1 MEIQGHEFVNL
12 SFANC
17 LSNNHKVI
25 VGLFLILKLVVLIL
39 LPLTGDEA
47 YFITWGQDVSM
58 GYYDHPPVIG
68 WLIYLL
74 SFISEHYYFYRLF
87 AYLTSI
93 FSAYLLYRLI
103 CPIKGSEVA
112 ILASLVFLLS
122 PLSLL
127 SIILVNDLAL
137 LLFGLLGFYCFSRTL
152 EKDSYL
158 GAVLS
163 GVFFGLCFLSKYL
176 SAPMFIGILLYL
188 IANRSRVNWKLVI
201 VSGVIAS
208 LFVVENIVFN
218 LQNCWNNIVFNLFS
232 RTDGGGFDLTYTALF
247 LATFA
252 FVVPPQGVFRLFKAD
267 RKNIAETTRQA
278 IYIAACFFVI
288 FLLVSTFKR
297 IGLHWLFLLTTFVY
311 LLFLQLPP
319 ERLRA
324 LFRYNAVLSMA
335 IAVTLI
341 IVLTQADT
349 LFAGN
354 KEYREALFY
363 TKTESVCESLPKNE
377 TIYSLSYSKNSVLSY
392 HCADNQFH
400 VFANTS
406 KYGRE
411 DDKKIDFSLQADK
424 NLWILITEL
433 DDQEKFEAYF
443 DSTRIHTINM
453 SADVD
458 YYLVE
463 ARRFKFE
470 EYKSKV
476 LEKIGRRFYSPP
488 DWLPASSCEFN
499 DKYNL

>member
-1 MEIQGHEFVNL
+1 MEVQGHEFVN
-12 SFANC
+12 SAFTNHF
-17 LSNNHKVI
+17 SNNQKII

-47 YFITWGQDVSM
+47 YFITWGQDVSL

-93 FSAYLLYRLI
+93 FAALLLYRLI

-112 ILASLVFLLS
+112 LMASLVFLLS

-127 SIILVNDLAL
+127 SIILVNDVTL

-152 EKDSYL
+152 EKDSYP
-158 GAVLS
+158 GAILS

-188 IANRSRVNWKLVI
+188 IVHRSRVNWKLVL
-201 VSGVIAS
+201 VGGVVAS
-208 LFVVENIVFN
+208 LFVAENLVFN

-232 RTDGGGFDLTYTALF
+232 RTDGSGFNLADTALF

-252 FVVPPQGVFRLFKAD
+252 LVVPPQGVFRLFKAD
-267 RKNIAETTRQA
+267 RNNIAEITRQA
-278 IYIAACFFVI
+278 MYVAVCFFVV

-297 IGLHWLFLLTTFVY
+297 IGLHWLFLLAAFVY

-324 LFRYNAVLSMA
+324 LLRYNAVLSMA

-354 KEYREALFY
+354 TKYREVLFY
-363 TKTESVCESLPKNE
+363 TETKSVCDSLPKNE
-377 TIYSLSYSKNSVLSY
+377 TIYSLGYSENAVLSY
-392 HCADNQFH
+392 HCNDNEFH

-411 DDKKIDFSLQADK
+411 DDKKIDFSLHANK
-424 NLWILITEL
+424 NMWILITEL
-433 DDQEKFEAYF
+433 DDQEKFKSYF
-443 DSTRIHTINM
+443 ESTRIHTINM
-453 SADVD
+453 NDQVD

-476 LEKIGRRFYSPP
+476 LEKISRRFYSPP
-488 DWLPASSCEFN
+488 DWLPTSSCEFN
-499 DKYNL
+499 EKYHL

>member
-1 MEIQGHEFVNL
+1 VNL
-12 SFANC
+12 TVANH
-17 LSNNHKVI
+17 LSKYQKII

-87 AYLTSI
+87 AFLTSI
-93 FSAYLLYRLI
+93 FAAYLLYRLI
-103 CPIKGSEVA
+103 CPIKGVEVA
-112 ILASLVFLLS
+112 LLASLVFLLS
-122 PLSLL
+122 PLSLF
-127 SIILVNDLAL
+127 SIILVNDVAL

-158 GAVLS
+158 GAILS

-201 VSGVIAS
+201 VGGVVAS
-208 LFVVENIVFN
+208 LFVVENLVFN

-232 RTDGGGFDLTYTALF
+232 RTDGEFNLTYTALF
-247 LATFA
+247 LASFA
-252 FVVPPQGVFRLFKAD
+252 FVVPPQGVFRLLKAD
-267 RKNIAETTRQA
+267 RNNIAEVTRQA
-278 IYIAACFFVI
+278 IYIAVCFFVI

-297 IGLHWLFLLTTFVY
+297 IGLHWLFLLATFVY

-319 ERLRA
+319 ARLRA
-324 LFRYNAVLSMA
+324 LFLYNSILSMT

-341 IVLTQADT
+341 IVLTQADS

-354 KEYREALFY
+354 KKYGEALFY
-363 TKTESVCESLPKNE
+363 TETESVCANLPKNE

-392 HCADNQFH
+392 HCADNEFH
-400 VFANTS
+400 IFSSTS

-411 DDKKIDFSLQADK
+411 DDKKIDFSTK
-424 NLWILITEL
+424 VNETLWILITEL
-433 DDQEKFEAYF
+433 DEQVRVEPYFE
-443 DSTRIHTINM
+443 STKVHTINM
-453 SADVD
+453 SDQLD

-463 ARRFKFE
+463 ARGFKFE
-470 EYKSKV
+470 EYKSNV
-476 LEKIGRRFYSPP
+476 LGTISRRFYSPP
-488 DWLPASSCEFN
+488 DWLPTSSCEFN
-499 DKYNL
+499 DKYRL